1 VSAGVFHVAFGAVA
15 VLANVVAIQQLGG
28 AAAAGLVASAT
39 GAGGA
44 VGAVVAMR
52 TRPRRP
58 LATGVAALAGM
69 PVYVLVFA
77 GPAPLAVVMAVGA
90 AAFAGLMFYS
100 VCWDTAL
107 QDHVPH
113 ESLGRV
119 SSWDILTSFVG
130 ILLGNALA
138 GPLAD
143 AFGTSRV
150 LVVAAAVTGVA
161 ALAPLALSGVRRLP
175 AGAVGA
181 ADPVPALP

>member
-1 VSAGVFHVAFGAVA
+1 
-15 VLANVVAIQQLGG
+15 
-28 AAAAGLVASAT
+28 
-39 GAGGA
+39 
-44 VGAVVAMR
+44 
-52 TRPRRP
+52 
-58 LATGVAALAGM
+58 
-69 PVYVLVFA
+69 
-77 GPAPLAVVMAVGA
+77 
-90 AAFAGLMFYS
+90 
-100 VCWDTAL
+100 
-107 QDHVPH
+107 VPH